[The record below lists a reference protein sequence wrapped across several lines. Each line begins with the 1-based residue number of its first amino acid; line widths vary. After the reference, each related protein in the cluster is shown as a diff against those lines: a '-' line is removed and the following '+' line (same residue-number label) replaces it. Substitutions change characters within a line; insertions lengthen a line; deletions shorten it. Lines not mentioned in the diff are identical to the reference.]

1 MGSVFVTFL
10 LIVETCPAAV
20 STHSQ
25 DLSTYL
31 SALDE
36 FPTVLSRVGNG
47 EMSFTLFIL
56 HTLWL
61 PSLQEK
67 RHDLTESV
75 KTLLE
80 DYNKMVSFELW
91 AWKS

>member
-1 MGSVFVTFL
+1 MRSVFVTFV

-25 DLSTYL
+25 DLSTDL

-36 FPTVLSRVGNG
+36 FPAVLSGTGKG
-47 EMSFTLFIL
+47 EMSFTLFIPCA
-56 HTLWL
+56 LWF

-67 RHDLTESV
+67 RHDLTDSV

-80 DYNKMVSFELW
+80 DYNKMVSFELQ
-91 AWKS
+91 AWNS

>member
-1 MGSVFVTFL
+1 MTFL

-25 DLSTYL
+25 GLSIDL

-36 FPTVLSRVGNG
+36 FRAVLSGTG
-47 EMSFTLFIL
+47 KGKMSFPLFIPHAL
-56 HTLWL
+56 RL

-67 RHDLTESV
+67 RHDLTDSV

-80 DYNKMVSFELW
+80 DYNKMVSFELQ
-91 AWKS
+91 AWNS